1 MFDIETRDGIAFL
14 HMKHGKANAMDLEF
28 CRQFVMKLEELNTPT
43 TNAVVITG
51 SGKIFS
57 AGVDLPRLLDG
68 GQTYVREF
76 LPVLNQ
82 FFRTVFTFP
91 KPVLAAINGHAIAGG
106 CVLACAADRRLMSRG
121 DGRIGVPELRVGVPF
136 PPEALEIMRMSLP
149 PQCFSEVMYTGA
161 TYDTKLALERGL
173 IDEVVEPDQ
182 LLDRA
187 GDAGARMAALGS
199 ELFRLTKA
207 QIRQP
212 AMEGIDRGTQY
223 AEEIEA
229 IWTAPETLAG
239 IRQYVEKTLKPRK

>member
-1 MFDIETRDGIAFL
+1 MFATENRDGIAFL
-14 HMKHGKANAMDLEF
+14 YMKHGKANAMDLEF
-28 CRQFVMKLEELNTPT
+28 CRQFVMQLKELNTPAT
-43 TNAVVITG
+43 KAVVITG
-51 SGKIFS
+51 SGTIFS

-91 KPVLAAINGHAIAGG
+91 KPVLAAINGHAVAGG
-106 CVLACAADRRLMSRG
+106 CVLACATDRRLMSQG
-121 DGRIGVPELRVGVPF
+121 DSRIGVPELRVGVPF
-136 PPEALEIMRMSLP
+136 PPEALEIMRVSLP
-149 PQCFSEVMYTGA
+149 QQCFSEVMYTGA

-187 GDAGARMAALGS
+187 GDAGERMAALGP

-212 AMEGIDRGTQY
+212 TMERIDRAALY

-239 IRQYVEKTLKPRK
+239 IRQYVETRLKSRQ